1 MISQIPLDYMHLVC
15 LGSRRLLQFYV
26 RGKKGVRLS
35 KVAIDSINK
44 HLLDTRKFI
53 IKEFARMP
61 KSLLCIDSWKATEVR
76 LFLLYLG
83 LVLLKPF
90 LSKDYYNHFLS
101 LSIAIR
107 IFADPKKCL
116 VLNDF
121 ADSLITWFISN
132 YRNAFGLEYL
142 SHNIHNLEHLANDV
156 KTFGCLDAFSCFK
169 FENHMQKIKNRI
181 KNCDKLLEEY
191 SNRMFELNQL
201 PLEKSYLKSYPIIH
215 FKKTIQNTNDISHLE
230 FNGFNIFTK
239 ENENCCLLNDNS
251 LAFILK
257 IILDCNDVPYINVKR
272 ILYTEPFFNTPCDSK
287 ELGIQTFLETS
298 PFNIEKLPA
307 TNIKTKCLKLKHLE
321 LQNTFVIIPLLHACA

>member
-26 RGKKGVRLS
+26 KGKKGIRLS
-35 KVAIDSINK
+35 NAAIDSINK

-53 IKEFARMP
+53 TKEFARMP
-61 KSLLCIDSWKATEVR
+61 RSLLYIDSWKATEVR

-107 IFADPKKCL
+107 IFADPKRCL

-121 ADSLITWFISN
+121 AHSLITWFISH

-142 SHNIHNLEHLANDV
+142 SHNVHNLEHLANDV
-156 KTFGCLDAFSCFK
+156 KTLGCLDAFSCFK
-169 FENHMQKIKNRI
+169 FENHMQKIKKRI
-181 KNCDKLLEEY
+181 KNCGKPLEEY
-191 SNRMFELNQL
+191 SNRIFELNQL
-201 PLEKSYLKSYPIIH
+201 PSEKYYLKSYPIVH
-215 FKKTIQNTNDISHLE
+215 FKKTFQNTNVISHLE
-230 FNGFNIFTK
+230 FNGFTIFTK

-251 LAFILK
+251 LAFILE
-257 IILDCNDVPYINVKR
+257 IIFDSNDVPYINVKR
-272 ILYTEPFFNTPCDSK
+272 ILITEPFFSIPCDSK
-287 ELGIQTFLETS
+287 ELLGIQIFTET
-298 PFNIEKLPA
+298 NLL
-307 TNIKTKCLKLKHLE
+307 TLKNCR
-321 LQNTFVIIPLLHACA
+321 QRT